1 MKEDIELNLFI
12 VNTKI
17 NALIKVLDLSKEQKD
32 KFNQFLNVEKENFV
46 KNNPPLSSEE
56 KLKILALFQK
66 ESV

>member
-1 MKEDIELNLFI
+1 MEKDIELSLFI

-17 NALIKVLDLSKEQKD
+17 NALISALDLSKEQKD
-32 KFNQFLNVEKENFV
+32 KFNHFLNVEKENFV
-46 KNNPPLSSEE
+46 KNIFPLSSEE